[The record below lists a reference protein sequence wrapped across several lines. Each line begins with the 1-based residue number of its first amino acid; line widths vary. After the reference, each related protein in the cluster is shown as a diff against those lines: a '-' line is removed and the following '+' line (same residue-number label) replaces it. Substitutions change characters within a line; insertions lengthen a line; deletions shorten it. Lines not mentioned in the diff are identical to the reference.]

1 MLIVVSVATASLVN
15 LPLLIRGAA
24 KIGGVD
30 PERATRLGQALLA
43 APVNGKE
50 VRGGRSGLNNNGSP
64 LQFCMSASAD
74 GIGYRLLADPAS
86 ELADP
91 LARYR
96 ASYSAI
102 ESVLDLTG
110 SSSIDSLF
118 QQTLQ
123 LNLPSEEDK
132 FVDYPDG
139 VMWLAANLD
148 GPGCAMY
155 VDARRGGEQVALERL
170 GHWLTKLCSPTNDI
184 DALLRSLKIQSRL
197 MCLGV
202 EGVSPAYAR
211 AKVYWRLAE
220 AVRLDQLGLEGFKD
234 RSFTEFLSLSVGQR
248 RINLTGIVLNAG
260 IDVATGNWADVKL
273 DVCGCQNCL
282 NYSAA
287 EAIQAGGAIT
297 SHFGLASLPLA
308 EALEYGELA
317 FFGLGLDARGKR
329 RFNVY
334 LRPFSS

>member
-1 MLIVVSVATASLVN
+1 
-15 LPLLIRGAA
+15 
-24 KIGGVD
+24 
-30 PERATRLGQALLA
+30 
-43 APVNGKE
+43 
-50 VRGGRSGLNNNGSP
+50 
-64 LQFCMSASAD
+64 MSASSE

-91 LARYR
+91 LLRYQ
-96 ASYSAI
+96 ASCRAI
-102 ESVLDLTG
+102 EPVLEMAG
-110 SSSIDSLF
+110 SSSINILF

-123 LNLPSEEDK
+123 LNLPSEDNK

-155 VDARRGGEQVALERL
+155 VDARRGGENVALERL
-170 GHWLTKLCSPTNDI
+170 GHWLTKLCSPTDDI
-184 DALLRSLKIQSRL
+184 AALLRSLETQSRL

-202 EGVSPAYAR
+202 EGISPAYAR

-234 RSFTEFLSLSVGQR
+234 RSFTEFLSLSIGGR

-260 IDVATGNWADVKL
+260 IDVVTGKWADVKL

-282 NYSAA
+282 NYSTV
-287 EAIQAGGAIT
+287 EAIQAADAIT
-297 SHFGLASLPLA
+297 NHFGLAALPLA
-308 EALEYGELA
+308 DALEYGELA

-334 LRPFSS
+334 LRPLTS